1 MIQISSHLLF
11 ISAVGHWVSTVG
23 SKWEEWRASACSD
36 GTSGKQRIA
45 KHLFNFELCRFI
57 RRFIRSNVDSCQTIQ
72 SMISKQQDQ
81 SVLWGWSLLWK
92 WHRASEGHQQ
102 RNHYANS
109 PPLCLTSNNTA
120 LYICKAWQDTLHTAL
135 LSEPGHARTVTPNGR
150 PLSPSEVTGP
160 DFTLDSDR
168 RAHKT
173 DRVTTCGTRDIS
185 GVKRGWTLRSFLIA
199 QKPDRTRMIW
209 FLEPFSSRWGEK
221 YLISTLKF
229 TQQPVYSA
237 ATKKL
242 EIKHGKPH

>member
-11 ISAVGHWVSTVG
+11 ISAVGHRVSTVS

-150 PLSPSEVTGP
+150 PCLRARLLGQTSRW
-160 DFTLDSDR
+160 TLTD
-168 RAHKT
+168 AHKT

-185 GVKRGWTLRSFLIA
+185 EVKRGWTLRSFLIV

>member
-11 ISAVGHWVSTVG
+11 ISAVGHRVSTVS

-102 RNHYANS
+102 RNHFVWQATTLLCIYAK
-109 PPLCLTSNNTA
+109 PGKTLCTQPCCQSRVMLERWHPMGDPCLRARLLGQTSRWTLT
-120 LYICKAWQDTLHTAL
+120 D
-135 LSEPGHARTVTPNGR
+135 
-150 PLSPSEVTGP
+150 
-160 DFTLDSDR
+160 
-168 RAHKT
+168 AHKT

-185 GVKRGWTLRSFLIA
+185 EVKRGWTLRSFLIA
-199 QKPDRTRMIW
+199 QKPDRTWMIW

>member
-11 ISAVGHWVSTVG
+11 ISAVGHRVSTVS

-168 RAHKT
+168 RAQDRQSYHVWHAWHFRGQTWLDAEIVPHCSKT
-173 DRVTTCGTRDIS
+173 RQNSNDLIS
-185 GVKRGWTLRSFLIA
+185 GAVLVPLRGKVL
-199 QKPDRTRMIW
+199 D
-209 FLEPFSSRWGEK
+209 
-221 YLISTLKF
+221 
-229 TQQPVYSA
+229 
-237 ATKKL
+237 
-242 EIKHGKPH
+242 

>member
-11 ISAVGHWVSTVG
+11 ISAVGHRVSTVG

-120 LYICKAWQDTLHTAL
+120 LYIYAKPGKTLCTQPCCQSRVMLERWHPMGDPCLRARL
-135 LSEPGHARTVTPNGR
+135 LGQTSRW
-150 PLSPSEVTGP
+150 
-160 DFTLDSDR
+160 TLTD
-168 RAHKT
+168 AHKT
-173 DRVTTCGTRDIS
+173 NRVTTCGTRDIS
-185 GVKRGWTLRSFLIA
+185 EVKRGWTLRSFLIA